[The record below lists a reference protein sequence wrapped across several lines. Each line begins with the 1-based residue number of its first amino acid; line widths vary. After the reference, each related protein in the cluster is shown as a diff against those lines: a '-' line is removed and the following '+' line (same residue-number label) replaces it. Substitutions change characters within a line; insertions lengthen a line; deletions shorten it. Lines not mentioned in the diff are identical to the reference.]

1 MAINKRIGT
10 SSNLQVNG
18 TEDLLLITY
27 PDGFPEGQINFD
39 LDVTP
44 RKVTG
49 VQKVAQ
55 LFLKILLTRTGSNLL
70 RQREGTLFSEYLI
83 QANRTGLDSELYSV
97 MITEVNS
104 ASSQVKY
111 ILNVSGN
118 KDLSSQLYEVKVLG
132 IDIQQDSVTMFAK
145 ITTMD
150 GETAQ
155 VAIPFPQLDLPITG
169 E

>member
-1 MAINKRIGT
+1 MAINGRIGT
-10 SSNLQVNG
+10 PTNLQESG

-39 LDVTP
+39 LADTP

-55 LFLKILLTRTGSNLL
+55 LFLKILLTKLGSNVL
-70 RQREGTLFSEYLI
+70 RQKEGTLFAEYLI
-83 QANRTGLDSELYSV
+83 QANRTGMDSELYAI
-97 MITEVNS
+97 MISEVNS
-104 ASSQVKY
+104 AASQVKY
-111 ILNVSGN
+111 ILNVKGN
-118 KDLSSQLYEVKVLG
+118 NDLSSQLYEVKILG
-132 IDIQQDSVTMFAK
+132 IDIQQEAVTMFAK

-155 VAIPFPQLDLPITG
+155 VAIPFPQLDLPLTG